1 MDIPVDKLQS
11 DFCDLLGFS
20 QQHHRDY
27 ALILL
32 AHVMVINFCR
42 RRETLSTTL
51 DDVEEVFAQVTE
63 LVRWNFVN
71 VRNSPPGGDIKYHFC
86 DPALDKPEGA
96 LN

>member
-11 DFCDLLGFS
+11 DFCEMLGFS
-20 QQHHRDY
+20 QQFHRDY

-42 RRETLSTTL
+42 RREAIAGALRDV
-51 DDVEEVFAQVTE
+51 DDVFSQIRE
-63 LVRWNFVN
+63 LVRWNFDGVHDCE
-71 VRNSPPGGDIKYHFC
+71 PDGAIKYHFN
-86 DPALDKPEGA
+86 DPDASPKGT